1 MASATTVHHRSRC
14 ILQLALLLLAAS
26 STAMLAVDGACE
38 SEEFP
43 AGRSYATCA
52 DLPTLG
58 ASLHWTYDAAVSSLS
73 LAFAAK
79 PPGASGAGWV
89 AWGINPTGDGMKGAQ
104 TLVAFKSSGAYV
116 VNTYNL
122 TGYRPLSAA
131 STPIALEATELAA
144 DGKVR
149 LYGTLQLPKG
159 MEAVNHI
166 WQVGSTVANEM
177 PAKHAFAQENL
188 EAKGSLV
195 LTGAGATDA
204 APAPVAAGPSA
215 EEATGNLETETAPE
229 AAPAPLAGAPSTEEA
244 AGDLETGTAPSPAP
258 SSGSALGSG
267 SHHVRLGSGVHFDS
281 GVRGF
286 LRDCIISVRI
296 KFVNERTYVG

>member
-1 MASATTVHHRSRC
+1 
-14 ILQLALLLLAAS
+14 
-26 STAMLAVDGACE
+26 
-38 SEEFP
+38 
-43 AGRSYATCA
+43 
-52 DLPTLG
+52 
-58 ASLHWTYDAAVSSLS
+58 
-73 LAFAAK
+73 
-79 PPGASGAGWV
+79 
-89 AWGINPTGDGMKGAQ
+89 MKGAQ

-131 STPIALEATELAA
+131 STPIAFEATELAA

-166 WQVGSTVANEM
+166 WQVGSTVANGV
-177 PAKHAFAQENL
+177 PAQHAFAQENL

-204 APAPVAAGPSA
+204 APAPVAVGPSA

-244 AGDLETGTAPSPAP
+244 A
-258 SSGSALGSG
+258 
-267 SHHVRLGSGVHFDS
+267 
-281 GVRGF
+281 
-286 LRDCIISVRI
+286 
-296 KFVNERTYVG
+296 

>member
-1 MASATTVHHRSRC
+1 MHHRRRS

-26 STAMLAVDGACE
+26 PAAMLAAGGSCE
-38 SEEFP
+38 REEFP

-52 DLPTLG
+52 DLPALG
-58 ASLHWTYDAAVSSLS
+58 ASLHWTYDAAASSLS

-79 PPGASGAGWV
+79 PSGASGAGWV
-89 AWGINPTGDGMKGAQ
+89 AWGVNPTGDGMKGAQ
-104 TLVAFKSSGAYV
+104 TLLAFKSKGAYV

-131 STPIALEATELAA
+131 STPIAFEATELAADEGA

-166 WQVGSTVANEM
+166 WQVGSTVANGV

-195 LTGAGATDA
+195 LTGAGAT
-204 APAPVAAGPSA
+204 
-215 EEATGNLETETAPE
+215 E
-229 AAPAPLAGAPSTEEA
+229 AAPAPDTALATWAPPPPGCVKLNVDDSFVEADSNGGVGMILRVHSGGVIFSSCRFMFTCSSALEAEA
-244 AGDLETGTAPSPAP
+244 AACCEGIALALEWSQAP
-258 SSGSALGSG
+258 
-267 SHHVRLGSGVHFDS
+267 VIIET
-281 GVRGF
+281 
-286 LRDCIISVRI
+286 DCSMLASMLKEDVINR
-296 KFVNERTYVG
+296 

>member
-1 MASATTVHHRSRC
+1 MASATTMHHRRRS
-14 ILQLALLLLAAS
+14 IIQLAFLLLVASPASMLAAG
-26 STAMLAVDGACE
+26 GACE

-58 ASLHWTYDAAVSSLS
+58 ASLHWTYDAPASSLS

-79 PPGASGAGWV
+79 PPGTSGAGWV

-131 STPIALEATELAA
+131 SMPIAFEATDLAADEGA

-166 WQVGSTVANEM
+166 WQVGSTVANGV

-188 EAKGSLV
+188 DSKGSLV

-204 APAPVAAGPSA
+204 APAPVAGGPSA

-244 AGDLETGTAPSPAP
+244 GAIITTYASAPVFILILVFAGFFAT
-258 SSGSALGSG
+258 
-267 SHHVRLGSGVHFDS
+267 V
-281 GVRGF
+281 
-286 LRDCIISVRI
+286 
-296 KFVNERTYVG
+296 

>member
-1 MASATTVHHRSRC
+1 MASLTTMHHGRRS

-26 STAMLAVDGACE
+26 PAAMLAAGGGACE

-58 ASLHWTYDAAVSSLS
+58 ASLHWTYDAATSSLS

-122 TGYRPLSAA
+122 TGYRPLSAG
-131 STPIALEATELAA
+131 STPIAFEAAELAADEGA

-166 WQVGSTVANEM
+166 WQVGSMVANGV
-177 PAKHAFAQENL
+177 PAKHAFTPENL

-204 APAPVAAGPSA
+204 APAPMTGGPSG
-215 EEATGNLETETAPE
+215 EEATSNLETETAPE
-229 AAPAPLAGAPSTEEA
+229 AAPTPVAGGPSTEEA
-244 AGDLETGTAPSPAP
+244 AGNLEKGNAPSPAPAP
-258 SSGSALGSG
+258 SSGSATATTTYALAP
-267 SHHVRLGSGVHFDS
+267 VFILILAFA
-281 GVRGF
+281 GF
-286 LRDCIISVRI
+286 LVT
-296 KFVNERTYVG
+296 V

>member
-1 MASATTVHHRSRC
+1 MASATTMHHRRRS
-14 ILQLALLLLAAS
+14 IIQLAFLLLVAS
-26 STAMLAVDGACE
+26 PAAMLAAGGACE

-58 ASLHWTYDAAVSSLS
+58 ASLHWTYDAAASSLS

-79 PPGASGAGWV
+79 PPGTSGAGWV

-131 STPIALEATELAA
+131 STPIAFEATDLAADEGA

-166 WQVGSTVANEM
+166 WQVGSTVANGV

-188 EAKGSLV
+188 DSKGSLV

-204 APAPVAAGPSA
+204 APAPVAGGPSA

-244 AGDLETGTAPSPAP
+244 GGDLETGTAPSPAP
-258 SSGSALGSG
+258 APSSGSAAIITTYASAPVFILIL
-267 SHHVRLGSGVHFDS
+267 VFA
-281 GVRGF
+281 GF
-286 LRDCIISVRI
+286 FATV
-296 KFVNERTYVG
+296 